1 MTESADSQNGAP
13 IQDYVV
19 WQTSRLSRDQR
30 ELRNRHKGRVVW
42 LTGLPGS
49 GKSTIAYAVE
59 ENLHRAGLQTVVLDG
74 DNLRHGLCV
83 DLGFS
88 IADRNE
94 NVRRAG
100 EVAKLFLA
108 QGTIVLVALVSPIR
122 DAREKIR
129 QWFSDGD
136 FSEIYCD
143 CPSSICRQRDPKGLY
158 EAALRGAIPEFT
170 GISSPY
176 EAPLNPALVLN
187 TGQESVDQSVIK
199 LTQFVTERL

>member
-1 MTESADSQNGAP
+1 MTESADSKNTAP
-13 IQDYVV
+13 IREDVV
-19 WQTSRLSRDQR
+19 WQASRLSRDQR
-30 ELRNRHKGRVVW
+30 ELRNGHKGRVVW
-42 LTGLPGS
+42 LTGLPSS
-49 GKSTIAYAVE
+49 GKSTIAHAVE
-59 ENLHRAGLQTVVLDG
+59 ENLHRAGLQTIVLDG

-88 IADRNE
+88 IEDRNE

-129 QWFSDGD
+129 QLFSDGD
-136 FSEIYCD
+136 FFEIYCD
-143 CPSSICRQRDPKGLY
+143 CPSLICRQRDPKGFY
-158 EAALRGAIPEFT
+158 EAAVRGAIPHFT

-176 EAPLNPALVLN
+176 EAPLSPALVLN
-187 TGQESVDQSVIK
+187 TGKESIDQSVIK
-199 LTQFVTERL
+199 LTQFLNERL

>member
-1 MTESADSQNGAP
+1 MTESIDGKDAAP
-13 IQDYVV
+13 IRKDVV
-19 WQTSRLSRDQR
+19 WQASRLSRGQR
-30 ELRNRHKGRVVW
+30 ELRHGHKGRVVW
-42 LTGLPGS
+42 LTGLPSS

-59 ENLHRAGLQTVVLDG
+59 ENLHRAGVQTVVLDG

-88 IADRNE
+88 SKDRNE

-129 QWFSDGD
+129 QLFSEDD
-136 FSEIYCD
+136 FFEIYCD
-143 CPSSICRQRDPKGLY
+143 CPSVICSQRDPKGFY
-158 EAALRGAIPEFT
+158 KAAARGAIPHFT

-176 EAPLNPALVLN
+176 EAPLNPALVLH
-187 TGQESVDQSVIK
+187 TGTESIDQSVIK
-199 LTQFVTERL
+199 LTQFLNERL